1 MEARETASHRCERR
15 ACTRWQHGQSVVEF
29 ALLLP
34 VAMFLLLGIIDMG
47 RVFTTMLTIESA
59 ARQAADF
66 GAYGSSNW
74 VGDPGDPTSN
84 HAKTVAAMV
93 ERACVASHDLP
104 DYAGSGATCTNPG
117 ITVTLLDENGAPAT
131 GCDVS
136 DRDPPCRV
144 MVDVDYEFRLMVP
157 IGLEVFDS
165 RFGLPGS
172 LDFRRTSI
180 FPMSDFDM
188 TAP

>member
-1 MEARETASHRCERR
+1 M
-15 ACTRWQHGQSVVEF
+15 VEF

-47 RVFTTMLTIESA
+47 RIFTTMLTIESA

-66 GAYGSSNW
+66 GAYGSANW
-74 VGDPGDPTSN
+74 VGDPAIPPPTTPRRS
-84 HAKTVAAMV
+84 AAMV
-93 ERACVASHDLP
+93 ERACVASRDLT
-104 DYAGSGATCTNPG
+104 DYAGSGATCTNPAV
-117 ITVTLLDENGAPAT
+117 TVTLLDEDGPPAT
-131 GCDVS
+131 GCDAS

-157 IGLEVFDS
+157 FGLEVFDT
-165 RFGLPGS
+165 RFGLPES

-180 FPMSDFDM
+180 FAMSDFDM
-188 TAP
+188 SEP

>member
-1 MEARETASHRCERR
+1 M
-15 ACTRWQHGQSVVEF
+15 VEF

-34 VAMFLLLGIIDMG
+34 VAMFLLVAIIDMG
-47 RVFTTMLTIESA
+47 RIFTTMLTIESA

-66 GAYGSSNW
+66 GAYGSANW
-74 VGDPGDPTSN
+74 TGAPGDPDSN
-84 HAKTVAAMV
+84 YAKTVDAME
-93 ERACVASHDLP
+93 ERACVASRDLA
-104 DYAGSGATCTNPG
+104 DYAGSGSTCTNPAV
-117 ITVTLLDENGAPAT
+117 TVTLLDEDGAPAT
-131 GCDVS
+131 GCDAS

-144 MVDVDYEFRLMVP
+144 MVDLDYEFRLLVP
-157 IGLEVFDS
+157 LGLEIFDT

-188 TAP
+188 SET